1 MEKPGLPSGTRDF
14 GPLAMKQRKYVLN
27 TMEKVFQLH
36 GFQGIETP
44 SLENLKTLQG
54 KYGEEGDQL
63 LFKVL
68 NSGEYLKK
76 IDSDHLNN
84 KDYSNI
90 TPKIADRGLRYDLTV
105 PLARFVVMNRNDIQF
120 PFKRYQMQPVWRA
133 DRPQKGR
140 YREFWQCDVDV
151 VGSNSVVS
159 EAELVEI
166 YQEVFKKINL
176 GIEIR
181 VNHRSILDSFLGI
194 LGSTENWNSFMVA
207 MDKYDK
213 IGREGVIREL
223 ENRGLSHAIDAWDFI
238 CDTSELQSKEAIIKT
253 LREYPL
259 IQGESLDKGLK
270 ELELL
275 YSLLGDTENVKFDLQ
290 LARGLSYYTGA
301 VFEVVVTDSD
311 LPEEFKIGS
320 VGGGGRYDN
329 LTSIFGL
336 KDVSGVGVSFGLDRI
351 CDTLEASNK
360 FPDFADLGGVII
372 CCMDDEALQSGAE
385 IARSLRALNFSVE
398 LYPSAVKLKKQLDF
412 ANQKGLNHAVILGSR
427 EIETKTA
434 SVKNLKTGEQVS
446 ANWADIQNF
455 IK

>member
-14 GPLAMKQRKYVLN
+14 GPVAMQQRKYVLN

-36 GFQGIETP
+36 GFQCIETP
-44 SLENLKTLQG
+44 SLENLSTLQG
-54 KYGEEGDQL
+54 KYGEEGDKL

-76 IDSDHLNN
+76 TDTEDLIN
-84 KDYSNI
+84 KNYSNI

-105 PLARFVVMNRNDIQF
+105 PLARFVVMNRNEIQF

-166 YQEVFKKINL
+166 YQEVFKRL
-176 GIEIR
+176 DLTVEIR
-181 VNHRSILDSFLGI
+181 INHRSILDSFLGI
-194 LGSTENWNSFMVA
+194 LGSIENWNSFMVA

-213 IGREGVIREL
+213 IGRKGVLREL
-223 ENRGLSHAIDAWDFI
+223 ENRNLNHAIDAWNFI
-238 CDTSELQSKEAIIKT
+238 CDTSELNSREEIIQSLKN
-253 LREYPL
+253 YSD
-259 IQGESLDKGLK
+259 IQGDSLDKGIN

-275 YSLLGDTENVKFDLQ
+275 YGLLDNTENVKFELQ

-301 VFEVVVTDSD
+301 VFEVVVTDTK
-311 LPEEFKIGS
+311 LPREYSIGS

-351 CDTLEASNK
+351 CDIMDVANAY
-360 FPDFADLGGVII
+360 PDFSESEGVLV
-372 CCMDDEALQSGAE
+372 CCMDDVALPSGAE
-385 IARSLRALNFSVE
+385 IARNLRLIDVSVE
-398 LYPSAVKLKKQLDF
+398 VYPAAVKLKKQLDY
-412 ANQKGLNHAVILGSR
+412 ANQKGLSYAVILGSR
-427 EIETKTA
+427 EIESKTA
-434 SVKNLKTGEQVS
+434 AVKNLKTGEQVS
-446 ANWADIQNF
+446 VNWSEIQNF

>member
-14 GPLAMKQRKYVLN
+14 GPMSMKQRKHVL
-27 TMEKVFQLH
+27 TAMEKVFQLH
-36 GFQGIETP
+36 GFQCIETP
-44 SLENLKTLQG
+44 SLENLNTLQG

-76 IDSDHLNN
+76 VDSQFLTN

-166 YQEVFKKINL
+166 YQEVFKSLNL
-176 GIEIR
+176 EVEIR

-213 IGREGVIREL
+213 IGREGVANEL
-223 ENRGLSHAIDAWDFI
+223 ENRGLSHAIDVWSFI
-238 CDTSELQSKEAIIKT
+238 CDTSELQSREAIVKT
-253 LREYPL
+253 LSEYPQ
-259 IQGESLDKGLK
+259 IQGESLNKGLK

-275 YSLLGDTENVKFDLQ
+275 YSLLENTENVKFDLQ

-301 VFEVVVTDSD
+301 VFEVVVTDSE
-311 LPEEFKIGS
+311 LPEDFKIGS

-351 CDTLEASNK
+351 CDTLEACNK
-360 FPDFADLGGVII
+360 FPDFTDLGGVII
-372 CCMDDEALQSGAE
+372 CCMDEDALQSGAE
-385 IARSLRALNFSVE
+385 IARNLRAFNISVE
-398 LYPSAVKLKKQLDF
+398 LYPSAVKLKKQLDY

-427 EIETKTA
+427 ELGSKTA

-446 ANWADIQNF
+446 ANWSDIQNF
-455 IK
+455 LK

>member
-1 MEKPGLPSGTRDF
+1 
-14 GPLAMKQRKYVLN
+14 
-27 TMEKVFQLH
+27 MEKVFQLH
-36 GFQGIETP
+36 GFQCIETP
-44 SLENLKTLQG
+44 SLENLNTLQG

-76 IDSDHLNN
+76 VDSQFLTN

-151 VGSNSVVS
+151 VGSLSVVS
-159 EAELVEI
+159 EAELIEI
-166 YQEVFKKINL
+166 YQEVFKSLNL
-176 GIEIR
+176 QIEIR

-223 ENRGLSHAIDAWDFI
+223 ENRGLSHAIDAWGFI

-301 VFEVVVTDSD
+301 VFEVVVNDSD

-385 IARSLRALNFSVE
+385 IARSLRALNFTVE

-412 ANQKGLNHAVILGSR
+412 ANQKGLNHAVILGTR